1 MPAIHRLIVRNSHTQ
16 TYKRLYTDCS
26 YCHLFSYTALK
37 KLNEKKQAFNMYK
50 TQRVKE
56 EKEETRIRAKQ
67 NKERLQRLL
76 EEHEEVTSQT
86 RYRRVAELLEG
97 VVLFQI

>member
-1 MPAIHRLIVRNSHTQ
+1 MYVQMTVID
-16 TYKRLYTDCS
+16 KFDCIL
-26 YCHLFSYTALK
+26 LFLNFSFYSYTALK

-67 NKERLQRLL
+67 NKEKLQRLL

-97 VVLFQI
+97 F

>member
-1 MPAIHRLIVRNSHTQ
+1 
-16 TYKRLYTDCS
+16 
-26 YCHLFSYTALK
+26 
-37 KLNEKKQAFNMYK
+37 MYK